1 MKFIEQ
7 FFTFHISWNVIKDV
21 HIYGMFMV
29 GGDITMV
36 TWYLWLIYLD
46 SRLQ

>member
-1 MKFIEQ
+1 MPLK
-7 FFTFHISWNVIKDV
+7 TS

-36 TWYLWLIYLD
+36 TWYLWLIYLH
-46 SRLQ
+46 SCLQ